1 MPETTDPGRSPD
13 RVAELEQEN
22 LRLRTEVERLREE
35 NRKWARL
42 AGTDNLTGLPN
53 RVSFLRAIMPS
64 EVRRA
69 LSEDK
74 PISCLLMS
82 ADNLGDINQK
92 QGRTAGDQVIKG
104 LAAYLRTVLSED
116 EKLGH
121 IDGTNFAVV
130 FQADIADATNRA
142 RKLRTQIR
150 SRPFE
155 CGEESVQITVSA
167 GLCSVHRTEIRD
179 PRILTDLMFK
189 RLNDVLYTAKK
200 EGGNRVEVFPETEVS
215 AADGRSVE
223 AKA

>member
-1 MPETTDPGRSPD
+1 MSETQGTAQLQD
-13 RVAELEQEN
+13 RLNTLEQEN
-22 LRLRTEVERLREE
+22 ARLRTEVERLREE

-53 RVSFLRAIMPS
+53 RISFLRAIVPS
-64 EVRRA
+64 EIRRA

-74 PISCLLMS
+74 PISCVLMS

-121 IDGTNFAVV
+121 IDGTNFAIV

-155 CGEESVQITVSA
+155 CGSESVQITVSA
-167 GLCSVHRTEIRD
+167 GLCSVHRTEVKD

-200 EGGNRVEVFPETEVS
+200 EGGNRVEVYPDTEVS
-215 AADGRSVE
+215 AADAKSVE